1 MQIIKK
7 LEVVSILNIVNV
19 SFKKNSIACCQSARL
34 LFCSQATDV
43 IYFSINKIITP
54 SKNNTHKNHRS
65 HIGFIEHIQFGLYFF
80 L

>member
-7 LEVVSILNIVNV
+7 LEVVSILNIVNI
-19 SFKKNSIACCQSARL
+19 SFKKNSTACCQSARL
-34 LFCSQATDV
+34 LFYSQATDV
-43 IYFSINKIITP
+43 IYFSINNILTP

-65 HIGFIEHIQFGLYFF
+65 HIGLIEHIQFGLYFF